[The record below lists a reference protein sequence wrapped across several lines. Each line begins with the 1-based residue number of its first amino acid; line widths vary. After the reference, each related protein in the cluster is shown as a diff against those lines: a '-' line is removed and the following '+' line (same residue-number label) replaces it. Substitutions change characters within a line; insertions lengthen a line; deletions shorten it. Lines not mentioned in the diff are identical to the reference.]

1 MFRDLIATEGVTEEA
16 SLRGR
21 VGVMALHGGL
31 EAYTATAARRC
42 ARATGA
48 SLYTVVQHEEVRR
61 HLPSTR
67 FDPTQSRNLKA
78 FLEHVSLVVSFHGF
92 GRRGLESTVL
102 VGGGNERLR
111 GRVGEAIAHHSELR
125 VIADPERIPRGLRGL
140 HPRNPVNLPE
150 FGGAQIELS
159 PQARRDGHLAEIVTA
174 VSAVLIAEQASVCG
188 R

>member
-1 MFRDLIATEGVTEEA
+1 MLEELIATDGVVEDA
-16 SLRGR
+16 VLRGR

-31 EAYTATAARRC
+31 EAGTATAARRC

-48 SLYTVVQHEEVRR
+48 SLYVVVQPDDIRWHV
-61 HLPSTR
+61 PSTR
-67 FDPTQSRNLKA
+67 FDPAQSRKLQG
-78 FLEHVSLVVSFHGF
+78 FLEHVSLAVSFHGF

-111 GRVGEAIAHHSELR
+111 RRVGAAIARRTELR

-150 FGGAQIELS
+150 FGGVQIELS
-159 PQARRDGHLAEIVTA
+159 PQSRRDGHLAKVVAA